1 MSGPKSGARGQIL
14 GAIRAGL
21 GRGVLDEAAAAA
33 LEARLA
39 SPAANMVPARAQ
51 IPPEA
56 RVDLFVAMAGE
67 ADASVRRVDRAEDVP
82 AALAD
87 YLASENLPAELAMA
101 PDPSLDRVPWA
112 ERPLL
117 KIRRG
122 NAGADDLVGVTGA
135 FAAIAETGTL
145 MLVSGPERPTSLN
158 LLPDTHVAIVWAD
171 QVVATY
177 EDGWTMLRKR
187 NEQPGP
193 GPDPGPGGQGGGW
206 DMPRTVGYVTGP
218 SRSADIEQTLQLGAH
233 GPRRVHIIV
242 IDDQPAP
249 ISGA

>member
-1 MSGPKSGARGQIL
+1 MTQGTTSRAQIV
-14 GAIRAGL
+14 GAIRASL
-21 GRGVLDEAAAAA
+21 GRGALDGEAAAT

-39 SPAANMVPARAQ
+39 SPTANLVPARAQ
-51 IPPEA
+51 IPHQA
-56 RVDLFVAMAGE
+56 RVDLFVAMAEE
-67 ADASVRRVDRAEDVP
+67 ADASVRRVGRAAEVP

-87 YLASENLPAELAMA
+87 YLASENLPADLAMA
-101 PDPSLDRVPWA
+101 PDPALDVIPWA

-117 KIRRG
+117 KIRRR

-145 MLVSGPERPTSLN
+145 MLLSGPESPTSLN
-158 LLPDTHVAIVWAD
+158 LLPDTHVAIVWAG

-177 EDGWTMLRKR
+177 EDGWKMLRKR
-187 NEQPGP
+187 NELP
-193 GPDPGPGGQGGGW
+193 GGGW
-206 DMPRTVGYVTGP
+206 DMPRTVGYITGP

-242 IDDQPAP
+242 IDDQPAEIP
-249 ISGA
+249 GA

>member
-1 MSGPKSGARGQIL
+1 MTPGTASRARII
-14 GAIRAGL
+14 GAIRSSL
-21 GRGVLDEAAAAA
+21 GRGALDGAAAAA

-39 SPAANMVPARAQ
+39 APEANPVPARAQ
-51 IPPEA
+51 IPHA
-56 RVDLFVAMAGE
+56 AQVDLFVAMAEE
-67 ADASVRRVDRAEDVP
+67 ADASVSRVGTAADVP

-87 YLASENLPAELAMA
+87 YLASENLPADLAMA
-101 PDPSLDRVPWA
+101 PDPALDIVPWA

-122 NAGADDLVGVTGA
+122 AAGADDLVGVTGA

-145 MLVSGPERPTSLN
+145 MLVSGSERPTTLN

-177 EDGWTMLRKR
+177 EDGWKLLRKQ
-187 NEQPGP
+187 NERPGP
-193 GPDPGPGGQGGGW
+193 GVAGGGW

-242 IDDQPAP
+242 IDDEPAQTP
-249 ISGA
+249 EA

>member
-1 MSGPKSGARGQIL
+1 MTPPPTSRARIV
-14 GAIRAGL
+14 GAIRASL
-21 GRGVLDEAAAAA
+21 GRGALDGEAAAT

-39 SPAANMVPARAQ
+39 APTANPVPARAN
-51 IPPEA
+51 IPRPA
-56 RVDLFVAMAGE
+56 MVNLFVAMAEE
-67 ADASVRRVDRAEDVP
+67 ADASVSRVGGPGEVP

-87 YLASENLPAELAMA
+87 YLASENLPADLAMA
-101 PDPSLDRVPWA
+101 PDPTLDVIPWA

-122 NAGADDLVGVTGA
+122 VAGADDLVGVTGA

-145 MLVSGPERPTSLN
+145 MLISGPERPTTLN
-158 LLPDTHVAIVWAD
+158 LLPDTHVAIVWAS

-177 EDGWTMLRKR
+177 EDGWSMLRSR
-187 NEQPGP
+187 NERPGP
-193 GPDPGPGGQGGGW
+193 SVAGGGW

-242 IDDQPAP
+242 IDDEPAEIP
-249 ISGA
+249 GS